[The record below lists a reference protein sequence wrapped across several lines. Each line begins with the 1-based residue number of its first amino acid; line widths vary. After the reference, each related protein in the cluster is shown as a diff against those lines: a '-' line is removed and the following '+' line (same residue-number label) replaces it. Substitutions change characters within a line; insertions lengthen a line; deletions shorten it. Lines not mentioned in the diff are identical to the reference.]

1 MAGDLRDK
9 YSMSPGDSL
18 GYQGDGFTPTPLSFT
33 DFNRLTENIKFCVS
47 VVTP

>member
-9 YSMSPGDSL
+9 YSMSPGDS
-18 GYQGDGFTPTPLSFT
+18 FTPTPLSFT

-47 VVTP
+47 VVIP